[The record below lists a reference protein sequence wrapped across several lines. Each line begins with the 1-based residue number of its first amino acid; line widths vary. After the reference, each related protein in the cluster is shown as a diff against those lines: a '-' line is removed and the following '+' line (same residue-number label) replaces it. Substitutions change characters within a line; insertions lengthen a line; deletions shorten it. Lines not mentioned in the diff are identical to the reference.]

1 MKIYTKTGDEGRT
14 GLFGGVR
21 VSKADARVETYGDVD
36 ELNSVLGAVR
46 ARGPEATT
54 DALLLALQ
62 GELFVL
68 GAELA
73 RAPGKDVDVGV
84 ALLSES
90 DVVRLERAID
100 DFERE
105 LPPLKTFILPGGSE
119 CASLLHMARSVCR
132 RAERRL
138 VALADREAVRPELL
152 RYLNRLSDLLFV
164 TARYANFRANVT
176 DVPWLGRKAR
186 DGAED
191 AEK

>member
-1 MKIYTKTGDEGRT
+1 MKIYTKTGDEGHT
-14 GLFGGVR
+14 GLFGGAR
-21 VSKADARVETYGDVD
+21 VSKADARVETYGEVD
-36 ELNSVLGAVR
+36 ELNSMLGAVR
-46 ARGPEATT
+46 ARGAVPVI

-84 ALLSES
+84 ALLSAS
-90 DVVRLERAID
+90 DVERLERAID
-100 DFERE
+100 DFDRE
-105 LPPLKTFILPGGSE
+105 LPALKTFILPGGSE
-119 CASLLHMARSVCR
+119 CASLLHVARSVCR

-138 VALADREAVRPELL
+138 VALADHDVVRPELL
-152 RYLNRLSDLLFV
+152 RYMNRLSDLLFV

-186 DGAED
+186 EGTDETEG
-191 AEK
+191 